1 MKTLRRLI
9 DKEIFGSVA
18 TVTLGFLG
26 LFYFFD
32 LVEELKVVSQSHHQ
46 GYGYLQAVIYVC
58 LLIPNHVYELLPI
71 TVLKIGR
78 AHV

>member
-1 MKTLRRLI
+1 MSTLRRLI
-9 DKEIFGSVA
+9 DTEIFWSVA

-32 LVEELKVVSQSHHQ
+32 LVEELKAVSQHRGL
-46 GYGYLQAVIYVC
+46 GYGYGQAVIYVC
-58 LLIPNHVYELLPI
+58 LLIPNHIYELQ
-71 TVLKIGR
+71 IGR